1 MSRRDNMSNDEK
13 FQQLND
19 DRIDYEKNTN
29 KKKIIRIIFIGVL
42 IFALALSGAY
52 IGTKWALD
60 QNLIDDGTTV
70 LHQAADRIINDVKY
84 SKDEQE
90 LSIQQIAALTADS
103 VVEIKT
109 EAAAY
114 SYFMQQYVTS
124 GSGSGV
130 ILTSDGYIITC
141 YHVIENATKI
151 IVRLNNGTEYQ
162 AEIIGQ
168 DVDNDIAI
176 LRIEAND
183 LLPVVL
189 GDSSKMVVGDTV
201 VVVGNPL
208 GELGGTVTSGILSAL
223 DRAITIGDTK
233 MNLLQTN
240 AAVNP
245 GNSGGALFNA
255 YGELI
260 GVVNAKSSGNS
271 IEGLGFAIP
280 INTIKEQI
288 EQIIEQGYV
297 SGKRA
302 LGITVIDV
310 NNDYL
315 MNQYGVSDYGIYI
328 TAIAEDSLAES
339 VGLKVKDQII
349 SINNIEVTTVNE
361 LQQLYKNCIAK
372 EEVIIKII
380 RDDIER
386 AITFTRE

>member
-1 MSRRDNMSNDEK
+1 MSNDEK

-141 YHVIENATKI
+141 YHVIENATKT

-386 AITFTRE
+386 AITFIRE